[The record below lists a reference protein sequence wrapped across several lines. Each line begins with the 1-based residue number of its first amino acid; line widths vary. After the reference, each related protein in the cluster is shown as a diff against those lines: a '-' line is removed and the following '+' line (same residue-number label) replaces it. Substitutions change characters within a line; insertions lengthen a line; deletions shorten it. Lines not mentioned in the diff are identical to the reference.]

1 MVQLLLSYNTCR
13 GIQLLRPNNCSWLLH
28 LPGTIALAGSKSRG
42 RILLTGETLF
52 RRCYKPN
59 HTFDTCWGI
68 FESFTATVTKSEKSL
83 LVSISNEKV
92 KMQYFFVMKSEKLL
106 LFHIEKWQIITN
118 TWSKINPSLL
128 LTEEAPFYLSG
139 KKNYPRPNPK
149 LLLSALIK
157 A

>member
-1 MVQLLLSYNTCR
+1 MRHLAKAYSSVRPGTIRFPGVYFWPGIRFKTTAVILAVVQLLLSCNTCR
-13 GIQLLRPNNCSWLLH
+13 GILLLRPNNCSWPLH
-28 LPGTIALAGSKSRG
+28 LPGKFALAGSKSQG

-92 KMQYFFVMKSEKLL
+92 KMQYFLL
-106 LFHIEKWQIITN
+106 WKV
-118 TWSKINPSLL
+118 
-128 LTEEAPFYLSG
+128 
-139 KKNYPRPNPK
+139 KNCYFFT
-149 LLLSALIK
+149 
-157 A
+157 